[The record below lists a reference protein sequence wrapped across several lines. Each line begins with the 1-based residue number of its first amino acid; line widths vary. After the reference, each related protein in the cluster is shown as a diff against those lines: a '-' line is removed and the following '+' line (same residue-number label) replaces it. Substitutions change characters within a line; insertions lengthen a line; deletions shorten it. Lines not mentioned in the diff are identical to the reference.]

1 MSAEGLRDMRTM
13 LAQLEADGPFDHTEG
28 FFSNK
33 HPGRWGTDFSGRD
46 FDLKVAEIALL
57 KRQLEEANEVIRKEK
72 EAKEALQSENDGHQ
86 GTITTL
92 QAETSALR
100 RQVAENLLHLK
111 TTSREE
117 FNKLVNAFH
126 TFQDDISKHVHD
138 LEKRMVKE
146 KK

>member
-1 MSAEGLRDMRTM
+1 MSAEGLRDMKTM

-57 KRQLEEANEVIRKEK
+57 KRQLEEANAATRKEK
-72 EAKEALQSENDGHQ
+72 EEKEALQSENDGHQ

-100 RQVAENLLHLK
+100 KQVTKQLWHLK

-117 FNKLVNAFH
+117 FNKLVDAFH
-126 TFQDDISKHVHD
+126 TFQDGISKHVHD
-138 LEKRMVKE
+138 LEVKMVEE